1 MSVTI
6 PAHRALGVTQKE
18 YTVVDGA
25 ILGVRLWSGSD
36 GRTTFKVH
44 KDTGNGEETLDQF
57 VLRVPGEVAEMRV
70 RPLHRCSVD

>member
-1 MSVTI
+1 MEVTI

-25 ILGVRLWSGSD
+25 IRGVRLWSGSD
-36 GRTTFKVH
+36 GRETFKAH

-57 VLRVPGEVAEMRV
+57 VLRVPREVAEMRV
-70 RPLHRCSVD
+70 RPLHRCSVN